1 MPVRAR
7 RTAVALAATASIALL
22 ASACT
27 GSTGNKAGD
36 DPNAETTITF
46 WHGWSAPSEVKAIQD
61 NVDRFEKAHPN
72 IKVKTVGNINDDKLS
87 QALRAGGSN
96 GPDVAASF
104 TTSNVGKFCH
114 TGAFA
119 DLKPFLEKDRVDL
132 DKTFSKILQDYTQFE
147 GKRCSLPL
155 LSDAYGLYYNKD
167 AFRAAGITAPPKTWS
182 EFTEVAKKL
191 TKEKGDS
198 YERLGFMPNY
208 LGYETVP
215 SHYMSQW
222 DHSYFDGNGK
232 SNLAKDP
239 GFAEMLT
246 YQKSL
251 VDSLGGFAKLD
262 RYRTSFGD
270 EWGAKHPF
278 HTGQVAMQ
286 LDGEWRLNFIKEA
299 KVGFEVGVAPLPVAD
314 DEVAEYGKGYLSGTI
329 IGIAPQSKKQNAAWE
344 LIKYMTMDT
353 EAVVNFAN
361 DIGNVPSTLAALTSP
376 NLKADDNFKVFLR
389 IAQHPES
396 STSDGAVNGSAYQDT
411 FQDFAQKYEKGQV
424 KDLRKG
430 LEETAAQIDRDIAQA
445 K

>member
-7 RTAVALAATASIALL
+7 RAAVALAATASIALL

-27 GSTGNKAGD
+27 GSTENKAGD

-72 IKVKTVGNINDDKLS
+72 IKVKIVGNINDDKLS

-119 DLKPFLEKDRVDL
+119 DLKPFLEKDKVDL
-132 DKTFSKILQDYTQFE
+132 DKTFSKVLQDYTQFE
-147 GKRCSLPL
+147 GRRCSLPL

-167 AFRAAGITAPPKTWS
+167 AFKAAGITAPPKTWS

-191 TKEKGDS
+191 TKEKGDT
-198 YERLGFMPNY
+198 YEQLGFMPNY

-222 DHSYFDGNGK
+222 DHTYFDGGGK

-251 VDSLGGFAKLD
+251 VDGLGGFAKLD
-262 RYRTSFGD
+262 RYRTTFGD

-361 DIGNVPSTLAALTSP
+361 GIGNVPSTLDALKSP
-376 NLKADDNFKVFLR
+376 NLKADDNFKVFLQ

-396 STSDGAVNGSAYQDT
+396 STSDGAVNGSTYQDT

-424 KDLRKG
+424 KDLKKG

>member
-1 MPVRAR
+1 MPVRPR
-7 RTAVALAATASIALL
+7 RAAVALAATASIALL

-27 GSTGNKAGD
+27 GSTENKASD
-36 DPNAETTITF
+36 DPNAKTTITF
-46 WHGWSAPSEVKAIQD
+46 WHGWSAPSEAKAIQD
-61 NVDRFEKAHPN
+61 NVARFEKAHPN
-72 IKVKTVGNINDDKLS
+72 IKVKVIGNINDDKLS

-114 TGAFA
+114 SGAFA
-119 DLKPFLEKDRVDL
+119 DLKPFLEKDKVDL
-132 DKTFSKILQDYTQFE
+132 DKTFSKVLQDYTQFE

-167 AFRAAGITAPPKTWS
+167 AFKAAGITGPPKTWS
-182 EFTEVAKKL
+182 EFSQVAKKL

-198 YERLGFMPNY
+198 YEQLGFMPNY

-222 DHSYFDGNGK
+222 DHTYFDQNGK

-251 VDSLGGFAKLD
+251 VDGLGGFAKLD
-262 RYRTSFGD
+262 KYRTTFGD

-286 LDGEWRLNFIKEA
+286 LDGEWRLNFIKDA

-344 LIKYMTMDT
+344 LVKYMTMDT
-353 EAVVNFAN
+353 DAVVEFAN
-361 DIGNVPSTLAALTSP
+361 GIGNVPSTLEALKSP
-376 NLKADDNFKVFLR
+376 KLKVDERFKVFLD

-396 STSDGAVNGSAYQDT
+396 STSDGAVNGSTYQDT

-424 KDLRKG
+424 PDLKKG
-430 LEETAAQIDRDIAQA
+430 LEDTAAQIDRDIAQA

>member
-1 MPVRAR
+1 MPARTRRA
-7 RTAVALAATASIALL
+7 AVALAATASVALL

-27 GSTGNKAGD
+27 GSADNKASD
-36 DPNAETTITF
+36 DPNAQTTITF
-46 WHGWSAPSEVKAIQD
+46 WHGWSAPSEAKAIQD
-61 NVDRFEKAHPN
+61 NVARFEKAHPN
-72 IKVKTVGNINDDKLS
+72 IKVKVVGNINDDKLS

-114 TGAFA
+114 TGSFA
-119 DLKPFLEKDRVDL
+119 DLKPFLEKDKVDL
-132 DKTFSKILQDYTQFE
+132 DKTFSKVLQDYTQFE

-167 AFRAAGITAPPKTWS
+167 AFKAAGITAPPKTWS
-182 EFTEVAKKL
+182 EFSQVAKKL

-198 YERLGFMPNY
+198 YEQLGFMPNY

-222 DHSYFDGNGK
+222 NHKYFDESGT
-232 SNLAKDP
+232 SLLAKDP

-251 VDSLGGFAKLD
+251 VDGLGGFAKLD
-262 RYRTSFGD
+262 KYRTTFGD

-286 LDGEWRLNFIKEA
+286 LDGEWRLNFIKDA

-353 EAVVNFAN
+353 DAVVDFAN
-361 DIGNVPSTLAALTSP
+361 AIGNVPSTLEALKSP
-376 NLKADDNFKVFLR
+376 KLKADANFKVFLD
-389 IAQHPES
+389 IAQHPQS
-396 STSDGAVNGSAYQDT
+396 STSDGAVNGSTYQDT

-424 KDLRKG
+424 KDLKKG
-430 LEETAAQIDRDIAQA
+430 LEDTAAQIDRDIAQA

>member
-1 MPVRAR
+1 MPARTRRA
-7 RTAVALAATASIALL
+7 AVALAATASIALL

-27 GSTGNKAGD
+27 GSADNKASD
-36 DPNAETTITF
+36 DPNAQTTITF
-46 WHGWSAPSEVKAIQD
+46 WHGWSAPSEAKAIQD
-61 NVDRFEKAHPN
+61 NVARFEKAHPN
-72 IKVKTVGNINDDKLS
+72 IKVKVVGNINDDKLS

-114 TGAFA
+114 TGSFA
-119 DLKPFLEKDRVDL
+119 DLKPFLEKDKVDL
-132 DKTFSKILQDYTQFE
+132 DKTFSKVLQDYTQFE

-167 AFRAAGITAPPKTWS
+167 AFKAAGITAPPKTWS
-182 EFTEVAKKL
+182 EFSQVAKKL

-198 YERLGFMPNY
+198 YEQLGFMPNY

-222 DHSYFDGNGK
+222 NHKYFDESGK
-232 SNLAKDP
+232 SLLAKDP

-251 VDSLGGFAKLD
+251 VDGLGGFAKLD
-262 RYRTSFGD
+262 KYRTTFGD

-286 LDGEWRLNFIKEA
+286 LDGEWRLNFIKDA
-299 KVGFEVGVAPLPVAD
+299 KAGFEVGVAPLPVAD

-353 EAVVNFAN
+353 DAVVDFAN
-361 DIGNVPSTLAALTSP
+361 AIGNVPSTLEALKSP
-376 NLKADDNFKVFLR
+376 KLKADANFKVFLD
-389 IAQHPES
+389 IAGHPKS
-396 STSDGAVNGSAYQDT
+396 STSDGAVNGSTYQDT

-424 KDLRKG
+424 KDLKKG
-430 LEETAAQIDRDIAQA
+430 LEDTAAQIDRDIAQA